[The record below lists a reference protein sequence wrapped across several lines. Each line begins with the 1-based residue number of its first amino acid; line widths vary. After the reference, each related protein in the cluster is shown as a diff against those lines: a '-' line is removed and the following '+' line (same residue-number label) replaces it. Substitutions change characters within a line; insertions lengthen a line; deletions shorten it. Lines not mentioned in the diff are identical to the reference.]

1 MEIVILV
8 ICGLLLVTEIIKII
22 VLLAYDEVPEEYPE
36 EQEEDIEIL

>member
-8 ICGLLLVTEIIKII
+8 ICGLLLVAEVIKMI
-22 VLLAYDEVPEEYPE
+22 VLLSGDERSEEYLQ